1 MREDD
6 TPIIAL
12 AYSLVVMAFDRPIEA
27 DRVDDLGLISSLIR
41 APVMGIMWL
50 LGGQHTEKDDG
61 STPTE
66 KVPSLDCISGH
77 SSGGDVEDYYP
88 TSTTEDIGPVALQT
102 DRPNKENDS
111 FSSRQTS
118 ADVLDSSATG
128 KESKLK
134 RRMQSSSQLAAM
146 DPALEMIDDLAAVI
160 GGSLTSPDKMRP
172 SSTNALISV
181 SHSAPAMSHRS
192 SFNRQSSMTSTLSN
206 PSCNN
211 MRGNKKTSWSD
222 ECGKRLVECAYFDDS
237 PVPRQS
243 SHWSSMRRNN
253 AAKRSLSPY
262 CFENAEKGLGGP
274 RRGEVR
280 RSRGILKRS
289 GSYSPPET
297 QYPSNSNS
305 KDLTPS
311 SSYSPPENQYV
322 SNNSMGL
329 RSSSSDSSSSTQEMK
344 PSFRSLSVIGSD
356 DSNMTLTEADEESK
370 SESSNSNV
378 PSTLQVG
385 CGKASGG
392 LIIPRGGPSAPRYH
406 FPGGSEDSRYK
417 LILGAG
423 LPSVQD
429 SQVDASNEQ
438 VHAKLAQDGELS
450 CKQPLKDSTS
460 SNPTSSK
467 TFLASG
473 RNSPGSHLPRPP
485 AGHISPQYGFYVN
498 ITPPTPDFFQN
509 PHAPASPGYMQ
520 FHHKRAPSPIP
531 EGERCEGRFV
541 GGSSVPRPKNRSS
554 HERHQS
560 YPASVQSS
568 SMKPTFNKNMKGI
581 DMLLSECSWP
591 SVPLG

>member
-1 MREDD
+1 
-6 TPIIAL
+6 
-12 AYSLVVMAFDRPIEA
+12 MAFDRPIEA

-50 LGGQHTEKDDG
+50 LGGQHAEKDDG
-61 STPTE
+61 PTSTE

-88 TSTTEDIGPVALQT
+88 TSQVDGSNKINIGPVASQT

-111 FSSRQTS
+111 SSSRQTS
-118 ADVLDSSATG
+118 ADALDASTTTG
-128 KESKLK
+128 KEAKFN

-146 DPALEMIDDLAAVI
+146 DPVLEMIDDLSAVI
-160 GGSLTSPDKMRP
+160 GGSLTSRDNKMRL
-172 SSTNALISV
+172 SSTNSLISV

-237 PVPRQS
+237 PVPPRES
-243 SHWSSMRRNN
+243 GHWSSMRRNT

-262 CFENAEKGLGGP
+262 CFENAEKGMGRGMGP

-280 RSRGILKRS
+280 KSRGILKRS

-297 QYPSNSNS
+297 QYSSNNNS

-322 SNNSMGL
+322 SNNSVGL
-329 RSSSSDSSSSTQEMK
+329 RPSSSDGSTDSSSSTQEMK

-356 DSNMTLTEADEESK
+356 DSNMTLAEADEESK

-429 SQVDASNEQ
+429 SQVDASSEQ
-438 VHAKLAQDGELS
+438 VQAKLAQDGELS
-450 CKQPLKDSTS
+450 CKEPLKDSSS

-509 PHAPASPGYMQ
+509 QHAPASPGYMQ
-520 FHHKRAPSPIP
+520 FHQKRAPSPIP
-531 EGERCEGRFV
+531 EGVRCEGRFV
-541 GGSSVPRPKNRSS
+541 GRSSVPRPKNRPS

-560 YPASVQSS
+560 YPASVQSR

-591 SVPLG
+591 SVP